1 MVAAASIAVAT
12 IFGVVASA
20 AVPAGKAIVI
30 GGGPSLG
37 ESQGQIEQN
46 VLWLERLLP
55 ALGYDVDLYFG
66 VGNQPGDDVV
76 FASRDAAALADPY
89 YALDLV
95 FGEPGAM
102 PMQYKRH
109 QLTEVLG
116 STRKD
121 ELVPAL
127 ERTLRETAP
136 GSSLLLVFNGH
147 GGEGGSSDED
157 NTMDLWGPSELT
169 VAELDRILDS
179 APADATIRF
188 VMPQCFSGG
197 FANLMYRPPGTRRL
211 ATQNRCGFLSQEA
224 RRSAEGCQLGVED
237 VEYRDYTTYFFAALG
252 GRARNGEALASDPDI
267 DRDGRV
273 SFREAHWYTLRTA
286 LSYDL
291 SRSTSEV
298 FLEDWEPWALRRQE
312 LPLPSQSVY
321 LGLARDI
328 AQRHGW
334 TLERQALAATQ
345 EKLAAEE
352 QQKEQAKDRI
362 GDDIEDAQAP
372 LRKSLRARW
381 PFLERDY
388 DDIDWEEHEA
398 AVIDIARYLRQQPG
412 FTALQATTGAYRR
425 AEAAEL
431 EAARLKTQVEK
442 VQRMLALARLEALF
456 EAHADS
462 GERAQYQRLVDCEAA
477 VPPRP

>member
-1 MVAAASIAVAT
+1 MVTIALIAAAMMSAAGTAVASPD
-12 IFGVVASA
+12 A
-20 AVPAGKAIVI
+20 KAIVI
-30 GGGPSLG
+30 GGGPSLS

-55 ALGYDVDLYFG
+55 AMGYDVDLYFG
-66 VGNQPGDDVV
+66 LGNEPGDDVV

-89 YALDLV
+89 FALDLV

-102 PMQYKRH
+102 PVQYKRH
-109 QLTEVLG
+109 QLTDVRG

-121 ELVPAL
+121 ELVPAI
-127 ERTLRETAP
+127 ERTLRAMAP
-136 GSSLLLVFNGH
+136 GTAMLLVFNGH

-157 NTMDLWGPSELT
+157 NTMDLWGPSEIT
-169 VAELDRILDS
+169 VAELDGILDS
-179 APADATIRF
+179 APSDATIRF

-224 RRSAEGCQLGVED
+224 RRSAEGCQLGIED

-252 GRARNGEALASDPDI
+252 GRARNGGALASDPDI
-267 DRDGRV
+267 DHDGRV

-298 FLEDWEPWALRRQE
+298 FLEDWEPRALRKQE
-312 LPLPSQSVY
+312 PALPPQSVY
-321 LGLARDI
+321 LGIARDI

-334 TLERQALAATQ
+334 TLQRQALAATQ
-345 EKLAAEE
+345 ERLAAEE
-352 QQKEQAKDRI
+352 KRKEKSKDQL
-362 GDDIEDAQAP
+362 GDDIEATQAP
-372 LRKSLRARW
+372 LRKSVRARW
-381 PFLERDY
+381 PFLKQDY
-388 DDIDWEEHEA
+388 DDIDWEPNEA
-398 AVIDIARYLRQQPG
+398 AVTDIDRFLRQQPG
-412 FTALQATTGAYRR
+412 FTTLQQMTETYSR

-442 VQRMLALARLEALF
+442 VQRMLKLARLEALF
-456 EAHADS
+456 AGHADS
-462 GERAQYQRLVDCEAA
+462 GQRAQYQRLVGCEAG